1 MRLLACVAFALTTSI
16 VVSADEFKLE
26 PGFKLL
32 FNGKNL
38 DGWQNKMTK
47 KDAKPELLEGK
58 TEAFGGRF
66 KVKDGGEL
74 VLDPKVKGDRY
85 IETTQEFSG
94 NVTVR
99 FQFKP
104 GDACNNDLFLLGTKF
119 DITKE
124 GVKNAKFDEWNDFEI
139 AVKDGKAEFKCN
151 GQSIKTI
158 PTKGEKST
166 FCFRAEFGN
175 IVYRNVRASEGK

>member
-1 MRLLACVAFALTTSI
+1 MRLIPCLLCLVTTSL
-16 VVSADEFKLE
+16 VAADEFKLE
-26 PGFKLL
+26 SGYKLI

-38 DGWQNKMTK
+38 DGWQNKMNK
-47 KDAKPELLEGK
+47 KDAKPVLLEGK
-58 TEAFGGRF
+58 TEAYDGRF
-66 KVKDGGEL
+66 KVKDGEL

-94 NVTVR
+94 NVTIR

-119 DITKE
+119 DITKD

-151 GQSIKTI
+151 GQSLKTI
-158 PTKGEKST
+158 PTKTEKST
-166 FCFRAEFGN
+166 FCLRAEFGN
-175 IVYRNVRASEGK
+175 IVYRNIRASEGK

>member
-1 MRLLACVAFALTTSI
+1 MRFLPCIAFLLTSSLVVA
-16 VVSADEFKLE
+16 ADDFKLE
-26 PGFKLL
+26 PGYKLL

-38 DGWQNKMTK
+38 DGWQNKVAK
-47 KDAKPELLEGK
+47 KDAKPVLLEGK
-58 TEAFGGRF
+58 NEAYDGRF
-66 KVKDGGEL
+66 KVKEDGEL

-94 NVTVR
+94 NVTIR

-104 GDACNNDLFLLGTKF
+104 GEACNNDLFLLGTKF

-124 GVKNAKFDEWNDFEI
+124 GVKNARFDEWNDFEI
-139 AVKDGKAEFKCN
+139 AVKDKKAEFKCN

-158 PTKGEKST
+158 PTKADKSP
-166 FCFRAEFGN
+166 FCLRAEFGN
-175 IVYRNVRASEGK
+175 IVYRNIRISEKE